1 MPLCALHNELVRS
14 GVQILYY
21 TYNGIMQAI
30 MDGLS
35 GAGRQMV
42 APMALF
48 FLTAEKQLVPLAI
61 QLQQRIGEQNP
72 VFLPTDPPNIWY
84 IKSF

>member
-1 MPLCALHNELVRS
+1 
-14 GVQILYY
+14 
-21 TYNGIMQAI
+21 MQAI

-48 FLTAEKQLVPLAI
+48 FLTAEKQLIPLAI

-84 IKSF
+84 IDCGLQVTIRYISFNRMFRNLYLIHCTD